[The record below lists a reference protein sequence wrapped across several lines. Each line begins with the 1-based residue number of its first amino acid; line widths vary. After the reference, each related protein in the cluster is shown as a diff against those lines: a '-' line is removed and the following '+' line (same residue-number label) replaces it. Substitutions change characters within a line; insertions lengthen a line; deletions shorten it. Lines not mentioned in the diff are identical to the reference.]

1 MPTEG
6 DEDYILGTGSLGLL
20 KNHTNGDINDI
31 TIEMIAAERA
41 FHQYLKWYSD
51 VKLIRYEEIGIGSL
65 MNDY

>member
-1 MPTEG
+1 MPTER

-41 FHQYLKWYSD
+41 FHQYLK
-51 VKLIRYEEIGIGSL
+51 
-65 MNDY
+65 